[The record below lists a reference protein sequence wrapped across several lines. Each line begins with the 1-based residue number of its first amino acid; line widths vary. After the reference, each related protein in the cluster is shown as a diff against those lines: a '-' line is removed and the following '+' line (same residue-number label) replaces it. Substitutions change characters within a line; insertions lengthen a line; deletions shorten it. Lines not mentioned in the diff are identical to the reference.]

1 VTTAWTSIL
10 VMAVWAAGFV
20 ISCLLG
26 LLLSQLTLR
35 GARAP
40 VARTDGVGREM
51 LLVRSIY
58 HVVIAIV
65 SLCYYLAIPVVVL
78 CVVGVTGGIIYE
90 ILAGGRIP
98 VYMILLAGFG
108 AIVTLYFIGSNLF
121 VGFEDPVS
129 GRALSER
136 EAPRLWSVTTA
147 VARRL
152 NTRPVD
158 RIVVTPG
165 TEIAV
170 TERGRTLQILIGKG
184 QRCLLLGLGVL
195 PGLRRGPF
203 EALLAHEYGHFSAG
217 TATGSCACG
226 PVAHQ
231 VRLSLYRNT
240 LKLVIDGRDRWYNP
254 VWIFLAAFGRVFS
267 RITLGASRVQE
278 LLADTNAAQAFGVS
292 NFTEGLEHTI
302 RQSIVFSTQ
311 VSKEI
316 ELSQREGRRIQ
327 NVYTLQPPDD
337 ERQLREIEQKFID
350 EMERS
355 VSLDDSHPPARDR
368 IALLQR
374 LGTETPAER
383 DSEPVWDLLDNAG
396 ELQDEMTD
404 LYQANIDDHRHARL
418 TSSAAMDHPAD
429 D

>member
-10 VMAVWAAGFV
+10 VMTVWAAGLV
-20 ISCLLG
+20 ISCSLG

-35 GARAP
+35 E
-40 VARTDGVGREM
+40 ARTAGVGKGM
-51 LLVRSIY
+51 LFVRSIY

-78 CVVGVTGGIIYE
+78 SVAAVTGGIVYE
-90 ILAGGRIP
+90 ILVGGRIP
-98 VYMILLAGFG
+98 VYVILFAGFG
-108 AIVTLYFIGSNLF
+108 AIVTLFF
-121 VGFEDPVS
+121 VGSSVFVSVEDPVS
-129 GRALSER
+129 GRAVSER

-152 NTRPVD
+152 NTRRVD
-158 RIVVTPG
+158 SIVVTPG

-170 TERGRTLQILIGKG
+170 TELGGTLQILRGKG
-184 QRCLLLGLGVL
+184 RRCLLLGLGVL

-231 VRLSLYRNT
+231 ARLSLDRNT
-240 LKLVIDGRDRWYNP
+240 LKVVIDGQDKWYNP
-254 VWIFLAAFGRVFS
+254 LWWFLAAFDRVFS
-267 RITLGASRVQE
+267 RITLGASRLQE
-278 LLADTNAAQAFGVS
+278 LLADVNAAQAFGVS

-337 ERQLREIEQKFID
+337 EHQLREIEQKFID
-350 EMERS
+350 VMERS
-355 VSLDDSHPPARDR
+355 VSPDDSHPPARDR

-374 LGTETPAER
+374 LGAETPVER
-383 DSEPVWDLLDNAG
+383 NSEPVWDLLDNAG

-404 LYQANIDDHRHARL
+404 LYQASIDDHRHARQ
-418 TSSAAMDHPAD
+418 TSNAAMDHPAD